1 MLYQFKGI
9 KEGHIWVLQMRAMY
23 HDVCKNKT
31 FLTSMNVTV
40 VRNPLFEC
48 FVNLNITQR
57 FHSCTLRSN
66 NYWYSLLQCT
76 YISKYTYQNQG
87 VFFVICYMYKVYSIS
102 LTKIVL
108 RHNYFDLIDS
118 INTMMPLSIWSLWTY
133 SLMLDSNDRSLRGVD
148 LMFIFFP
155 SQKK

>member
-9 KEGHIWVLQMRAMY
+9 TEGHIWVLQMRAMY

-57 FHSCTLRSN
+57 FQHSCTLMSN

-76 YISKYTYQNQG
+76 YISKCTYQNQG

-108 RHNYFDLIDS
+108 RYNYFDPIDP
-118 INTMMPLSIWSLWTY
+118 INMPFSIWSLWTY
-133 SLMLDSNDRSLRGVD
+133 SLMLDSNDQV
-148 LMFIFFP
+148 
-155 SQKK
+155 

>member
-76 YISKYTYQNQG
+76 YISKSG
-87 VFFVICYMYKVYSIS
+87 CFFS
-102 LTKIVL
+102 LFATCIKYIVSL
-108 RHNYFDLIDS
+108 LLKLFYDIIILIWL
-118 INTMMPLSIWSLWTY
+118 IQWIQWCLYLYGPCEHIRWC
-133 SLMLDSNDRSLRGVD
+133 
-148 LMFIFFP
+148 
-155 SQKK
+155 

>member
-9 KEGHIWVLQMRAMY
+9 KEGHIWVLQMRTMY
-23 HDVCKNKT
+23 HDVCQNKT

-40 VRNPLFEC
+40 VRNPLFVC
-48 FVNLNITQR
+48 FVNLNKTQR
-57 FHSCTLRSN
+57 FQHSCTLMSN

-76 YISKYTYQNQG
+76 YISKCTYQNQG

-108 RHNYFDLIDS
+108 RYNYFDPIDP
-118 INTMMPLSIWSLWTY
+118 INMPFSIWSLWTY
-133 SLMLDSNDRSLRGVD
+133 SLMLDSNDQV
-148 LMFIFFP
+148 
-155 SQKK
+155 

>member
-1 MLYQFKGI
+1 MFVK
-9 KEGHIWVLQMRAMY
+9 
-23 HDVCKNKT
+23 KT
-31 FLTSMNVTV
+31 PFYRVLTSMNVTV
-40 VRNPLFEC
+40 VRNPLFVC
-48 FVNLNITQR
+48 FVNLIKTQR
-57 FHSCTLRSN
+57 FQHSCTLRSN

-76 YISKYTYQNQG
+76 ICISKSG
-87 VFFVICYMYKVYSIS
+87 GFFSLFATCIKYSIS
-102 LTKIVL
+102 LTKIVQ

-155 SQKK
+155 SHKK